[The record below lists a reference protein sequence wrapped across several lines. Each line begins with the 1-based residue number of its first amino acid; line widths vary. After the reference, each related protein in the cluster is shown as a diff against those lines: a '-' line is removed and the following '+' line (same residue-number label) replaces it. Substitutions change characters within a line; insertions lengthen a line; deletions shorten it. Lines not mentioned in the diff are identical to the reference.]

1 MSKGVFIEGIT
12 VDMLRNA
19 CLEAVE
25 ELMNEGD
32 MVDME
37 VKPTEWIPVGDRLP
51 DEHEWIGTKQFGTTI
66 SDLINITFEVDGQRF
81 VKVMSLQNGK
91 LSLTDKQTMDVFYKG
106 WKMIAW
112 MPLPPVYQGE

>member
-37 VKPTEWIPVGDRLP
+37 VKPNEWIPVGERLP
-51 DEHEWIGTKQFGTTI
+51 SESGWYFVTVQGMERVSDMVWYYHESNEW
-66 SDLINITFEVDGQRF
+66 
-81 VKVMSLQNGK
+81 NGVSETQK
-91 LSLTDKQTMDVFYKG
+91 AL
-106 WKMIAW
+106 AW
-112 MPLPPVYQGE
+112 MPLPEPYKGGDEA

>member
-25 ELMNEGD
+25 ELLNEGD

-37 VKPTEWIPVGDRLP
+37 VKPTEWIPVSERLP
-51 DEHEWIGTKQFGTTI
+51 EYTVDMWDEGVIATVEGREGNIIYKHGIVPNAWFEEGEWY
-66 SDLINITFEVDGQRF
+66 IND
-81 VKVMSLQNGK
+81 VKLEHAKV
-91 LSLTDKQTMDVFYKG
+91 T
-106 WKMIAW
+106 AW
-112 MPLPPVYQGE
+112 MPLPEPYKGGDEA

>member
-37 VKPTEWIPVGDRLP
+37 VKPNEWIPCSERLP
-51 DEHEWIGTKQFGTTI
+51 DDSDSYLITTSWGDVEQI
-66 SDLINITFEVDGQRF
+66 WFAHKKDYNITESEWRE
-81 VKVMSLQNGK
+81 
-91 LSLTDKQTMDVFYKG
+91 TDDNPV
-106 WKMIAW
+106 AW
-112 MPLPPVYQGE
+112 MPLPEPYKGGDEA